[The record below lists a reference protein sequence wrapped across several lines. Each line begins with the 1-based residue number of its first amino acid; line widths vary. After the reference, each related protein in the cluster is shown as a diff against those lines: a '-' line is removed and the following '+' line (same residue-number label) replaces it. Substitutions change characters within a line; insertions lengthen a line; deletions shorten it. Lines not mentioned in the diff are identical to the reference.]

1 MWGGLGLMG
10 LEAEKIRGARHT
22 PNISGY
28 HRLGKAVAFPLK
40 PRKPSTCDKLQVEFG
55 SGLLGQLTLFGLL
68 PIQS

>member
-1 MWGGLGLMG
+1 MGGLGLMG
-10 LEAEKIRGARHT
+10 LEAEKIRGARHK

-28 HRLGKAVAFPLK
+28 HRLGKAVAFPL
-40 PRKPSTCDKLQVEFG
+40 KPSTCDKLQVEFG